1 MKRQFTSLILI
12 ALTISL
18 FPQPPQ
24 KMSYQAV
31 IRNSSGQ
38 LVSNHAVGMRISIL
52 QGSATGIVVY
62 SETYNPVP
70 QTNVNGLVTVEIG
83 SGTPSTGTFPSINW
97 SNGPYFLKTEA
108 DPSGGTGY
116 SIVGTSQLLSVPYAL
131 LSKSTENYTET
142 DPVFGASPAKGITNG
157 SITNWNTSYSWGN
170 HAGLY
175 KPNTYIPVWTE
186 VTGKPAGFADGVD
199 NVDDADN
206 DITNEIQA
214 LSLTGTQLSLSRGGG
229 NVILPAGENF
239 TLPYNG
245 TASSA
250 SAAFKITNSTGD
262 GINGTSNASDGNGLS
277 GLANSTSGVNSGVKG
292 ISYSSSG
299 FGVYGESPNLG
310 ISGKATS
317 TSGINYGIKGESLS
331 ISGSGVYGESN
342 ATSGTAVGVLGRSSA
357 PGGRGLIGQAT
368 SSACDNCIGVQGR
381 VNSSNGY
388 SGFFDGG
395 KFYIN
400 GRTGIGTN
408 SPEAGLHISG
418 SGWPESFV
426 YIASNSGEDA
436 GLRLYEGVTAKWH
449 IFNNSAAGGLQIYN
463 SDVSTSIF
471 CRQTNSYVGIRTTN
485 PLYPLH
491 VNGEAAKSSGTTAWV
506 VSSDV
511 RLKNILGKYEKGL
524 NEIVELQPVRFTYQ
538 KDNPRQLPSDKEQV
552 GFIAQEVKEIF
563 PEAVTEG
570 TDGYLDFNIH
580 AISVAM
586 INAIRELKAEN
597 EKQKAE
603 INKLEDRIS
612 KLEYKLEASSV
623 K

>member
-612 KLEYKLEASSV
+612 KLENKLEATSV